1 MLSYL
6 SRKFAHTHSSVQAT
20 LRDASN
26 TEANAR
32 AGKWRDGLELTQDP
46 EGKTL
51 GIFGMGA
58 IGKAT
63 AKRLQAFG
71 MKVVYHNRNRLSPE
85 QEQELDVSYVSEE
98 ELLKQTDVLSLHC
111 PLTDGTR
118 GWLNAERIAK
128 MKDGAFVVNV
138 RA

>member
-1 MLSYL
+1 MTS
-6 SRKFAHTHSSVQAT
+6 QAA

-26 TEANAR
+26 TEANCR

-46 EGKTL
+46 DGKTL

-58 IGKAT
+58 IGKSV
-63 AKRLQAFG
+63 AKKLQAFG
-71 MKVVYHNRNRLSPE
+71 MKVVYHNRRQLPAE
-85 QEQELDVSYVSEE
+85 EEAKLDVAHVSEE
-98 ELLKQTDVLSLHC
+98 ELLKQSDVLSLHC
-111 PLTDGTR
+111 PLTEGTK

-138 RA
+138 R